1 MSAKESWSSNMGVIL
16 AVAGSAVGLGNFLKF
31 PGQVAMYGGAAFMIA
46 YVISFFI
53 LGMPIAFAEWTLG
66 RHGGSKGFNSPPGIL
81 MRSCPWPKI
90 KYFGLLGVM
99 LTTIVYCY
107 YIYIEA
113 WCLGYAVNFAMGVVD
128 FKSIDAAG
136 DFFVSFIGAAEN
148 GAAISVSFEKVF
160 VFFLVAFALNFWL
173 IYRGVS
179 KGIEF
184 FCKYAMPTL
193 VLIALI
199 LVVRVMT
206 LGAVDETHPER
217 NINQGL
223 GFMWN
228 PVKVVLEE
236 KGENGEWKEIS
247 RLVGYE
253 QIDAAKER
261 VAKMKK
267 DAQSAGK
274 IGGENLT
281 DGKSAAQPELRVREI
296 SVFEQLLNA
305 SIWIAAAGQ
314 VFFSLTVGF
323 GAILTY
329 ASYLK
334 KNDDIVL
341 SALSSSAANEFCE
354 VCLGGMITVPAA
366 VAFFGVS
373 GVVGAGLSLFD
384 LGFRVLPLFFT
395 HIFWGSVFGFMF
407 FALLFLAAVT
417 SSLSMLQPGIAFMEE
432 AAGVGRK
439 FSSLIMGVI
448 TFFISGFVLYFSK
461 DLKAMD
467 TFDFWIGQVIIFIF
481 GMVEVFILAW
491 VIGAKKG
498 VDLANSGSI
507 TKLPKISW
515 VVLGYITPITIIVVF
530 AAWLAKELFGF
541 GVGKSSPYISDLT
554 GGATGEPNLVAW
566 MCMAI
571 IAGLYLFLAMVLASS
586 KKYKKFED
594 RQI

>member
-1 MSAKESWSSNMGVIL
+1 MAAKENWSSNMGVIL

-113 WCLGYAVNFAMGVVD
+113 WCLGYAVNFARGVMD
-128 FKSIDAAG
+128 FKSIDSAG

-148 GAAISVSFEKVF
+148 GSAISLSWETVF
-160 VFFLVAFALNFWL
+160 IFFLVAFVLNFWL

-206 LGAVDETHPER
+206 LGAVDERYPDR

-236 KGENGEWKEIS
+236 KTPDGEWVEVS

-261 VAKMKK
+261 VAQAQKAR
-267 DAQSAGK
+267 DAAAAGASAGK
-274 IGGENLT
+274 ASET
-281 DGKSAAQPELRVREI
+281 AQMRVREI

-334 KNDDIVL
+334 KRDDIVL

-354 VCLGGMITVPAA
+354 VCLGGLITVPAA

-395 HIFWGSVFGFMF
+395 HIFLGSVFGFLF
-407 FALLFLAAVT
+407 FSLLFLAAVT

-481 GMVEVFILAW
+481 GMVEICILAW
-491 VIGAKKG
+491 VIGPKRG

-507 TKLPKISW
+507 IKLPKFSW
-515 VVLGYITPITIIVVF
+515 VVFGYITPITIMVVF
-530 AAWLAKELFGF
+530 VAWLAKELFGF

-554 GGATGEPNLVAW
+554 GGAGGEPNLVAW

-571 IAGLYLFLAMVLASS
+571 IAGLYLFLALVLASS
-586 KKYKKFED
+586 KKYKRFED
-594 RQI
+594 SQL